1 MKNTGWL
8 YLFIADFILEMLAI
22 SGHWNALGIVTKPML
37 VALLLVWFLSVTYKR
52 ATIRYWVVLALVFS
66 WLGDV
71 FLMVPETGSNYFIL
85 GLSGFLIAHIL
96 YIIFFLRIR
105 KHENPVQRWLIP
117 VFILVVAYSLSLLL
131 FLLPTLGPLKI
142 PVALYGLTISVMFLM
157 AIHAISISKGP
168 TAYWFMAG
176 ALLFVLSDSMLAINK
191 FHAAF
196 PGADIGIM
204 VTYGLAQLA
213 LVNGA
218 RLYLSSAKQSSLLQ
232 HIL

>member
-22 SGHWNALGIVTKPML
+22 TGHWSALGIVTKPML
-37 VALLLVWFLSVTYKR
+37 MALLLVWFLSVTYKR

-71 FLMVPETGSNYFIL
+71 FLMIPETANNYFIAGL
-85 GLSGFLIAHIL
+85 GSFLIAHIL

-105 KHENPVQRWLIP
+105 KRENPAQRWLIP
-117 VFILVVAYSLSLLL
+117 VILLVAAYSLSLLF

-142 PVALYGLTISVMFLM
+142 PVAFYALTISVMLLM
-157 AIHAISISKGP
+157 AIHAVSISKGP
-168 TAYWFMAG
+168 TAYWFTAG
-176 ALLFVLSDSMLAINK
+176 ALLFVLSDSLLAIAK
-191 FHAAF
+191 FHTTF
-196 PGADIGIM
+196 TGSDIGIM
-204 VTYGLAQLA
+204 TTYGLAQFA
-213 LVNGA
+213 IVNGA
-218 RLYLSSAKQSSLLQ
+218 RQYILQTKQSSLMQ